1 MKPTIKPSLN
11 PISKLSSVLVLV
23 SILAGCSATTTID
36 EYRPSGEA
44 IDLNADERV
53 VVLGRRDAGHYE
65 TDREFINCV
74 AKRMQGADIG
84 VVPEQ
89 QFIDSIYPWF
99 EPRTAPKGLPRL
111 KRLMQDPL
119 IKGQVDQQSVRY
131 LVWLDGSTET
141 LDQGGSISCAIGPGG
156 GGCFG
161 FAQWDKLS
169 VYEAIVWDMT
179 NLQEMGRLRVD
190 SEGTS
195 YLIGAVA
202 PIPLL
207 TPVKNDA
214 CTSLGNQL
222 NSFFSSPEN
231 P

>member
-1 MKPTIKPSLN
+1 MSPIYKIITASSL
-11 PISKLSSVLVLV
+11 LA
-23 SILAGCSATTTID
+23 ILAGCSATTTID
-36 EYRPSGEA
+36 EYRPSGDPIE
-44 IDLNADERV
+44 LNADERV

-65 TDREFINCV
+65 TDREFIDCV
-74 AKRMQGADIG
+74 AKQMKGADIG
-84 VVPEQ
+84 ILPEA

-111 KRLMQDPL
+111 KKLMRDPS
-119 IKGQVDQQSVRY
+119 IKTVVDNQSVRY

-141 LDQGGSISCAIGPGG
+141 LDKGGSISCAIGPGG

-161 FAQWDKLS
+161 FAQWNKLS
-169 VYEAIVWDMT
+169 VYEAIVWDVQD
-179 NLQEMGRLRVD
+179 LQEMGRLRVD

-207 TPVKNDA
+207 TPVKSDA
-214 CTSLGNQL
+214 CSSLGKQL
-222 NSFFSSPEN
+222 KTFFTAS
-231 P
+231 

>member
-1 MKPTIKPSLN
+1 MSGFTTSNVYKIIVTSSL
-11 PISKLSSVLVLV
+11 
-23 SILAGCSATTTID
+23 LALLGACSATTTID
-36 EYRPSGEA
+36 EYRPSGEP
-44 IDLNADERV
+44 IELNADERV

-65 TDREFINCV
+65 TDREFIDCV
-74 AKRMQGADIG
+74 AKQMKGADIG
-84 VVPEQ
+84 ILPEA

-111 KRLMQDPL
+111 KKLMRTPS
-119 IKGQVDQQSVRY
+119 IKTVVDNQSVRY

-141 LDQGGSISCAIGPGG
+141 LDKGGSISCAIGPGG

-161 FAQWDKLS
+161 FAQWNKLS
-169 VYEAIVWDMT
+169 VYEAIVWDLQD
-179 NLQEMGRLRVD
+179 LQEMGRLRVD

-207 TPVKNDA
+207 TPVKSDA
-214 CTSLGNQL
+214 CSSLGKQL
-222 NSFFSSPEN
+222 KTFFSAS
-231 P
+231 

>member
-1 MKPTIKPSLN
+1 MKPLCK
-11 PISKLSSVLVLV
+11 SVVGGLLL
-23 SILAGCSATTTID
+23 ILLGGCSATTTID
-36 EYRPSGEA
+36 EYRPSSQPIVLDANEQ
-44 IDLNADERV
+44 V

-65 TDREFINCV
+65 TDREFIDCV
-74 AKRMQGADIG
+74 AQRMRGSDIS
-84 VVPEQ
+84 VLPEAR
-89 QFIDSIYPWF
+89 FIDAIYPWF

-111 KRLMQDPL
+111 KKLMQDPM
-119 IKGQVDQQSVRY
+119 IKTVVNQQSVRY

-141 LDQGGSISCAIGPGG
+141 VEKGGSISCAVGPGG

-169 VYEAIVWDMT
+169 VYEAIVWDLEE
-179 NLQEMGRLRVD
+179 LQEMGRLRVD

-207 TPVKNDA
+207 TPVKSDA
-214 CTSLGNQL
+214 CASLGNQL
-222 NSFFSSPEN
+222 KTFFTASE
-231 P
+231 

>member
-1 MKPTIKPSLN
+1 MNPFRTIL
-11 PISKLSSVLVLV
+11 LGGLL
-23 SILAGCSATTTID
+23 LTLLGGCSATTTID
-36 EYRPSGEA
+36 EYRPTAEP
-44 IDLNADERV
+44 IQLRADEQV

-65 TDREFINCV
+65 TDREFIDCV
-74 AKRMQGADIG
+74 GQRMRGSDIN
-84 VVPEQ
+84 VLPEA
-89 QFIDSIYPWF
+89 QFIDAIYPWF

-111 KRLMQDPL
+111 KKLMQDPL
-119 IKGQVDQQSVRY
+119 IKTVINQQSVRY

-141 LDQGGSISCAIGPGG
+141 VEKGGSISCAVGPGG

-169 VYEAIVWDMT
+169 VYEAIVWDLEE
-179 NLQEMGRLRVD
+179 LQEMGRLRVD

-207 TPVKNDA
+207 TPVKSDA
-214 CTSLGNQL
+214 CSSLGKQL
-222 NSFFSSPEN
+222 KTFFTTDE
-231 P
+231 

>member
-1 MKPTIKPSLN
+1 MNPFRTIL
-11 PISKLSSVLVLV
+11 LGGLL
-23 SILAGCSATTTID
+23 LTLLGGCSATTTID
-36 EYRPSGEA
+36 EYRPTAEPIQLSAGEQ
-44 IDLNADERV
+44 V

-65 TDREFINCV
+65 TDREFIDCV
-74 AKRMQGADIG
+74 GQRMRGSDIN
-84 VVPEQ
+84 VLPEA
-89 QFIDSIYPWF
+89 QFIDAIYPWF

-111 KRLMQDPL
+111 KKLMQDPL
-119 IKGQVDQQSVRY
+119 IKTVINQQSVRY

-141 LDQGGSISCAIGPGG
+141 VEKGGSISCAVGPGG

-169 VYEAIVWDMT
+169 VYEAIVWDLEE
-179 NLQEMGRLRVD
+179 LQEMGRLRVD

-207 TPVKNDA
+207 TPVKSDA
-214 CTSLGNQL
+214 CSSLGKQL
-222 NSFFSSPEN
+222 KTFFTTSE
-231 P
+231 

>member
-1 MKPTIKPSLN
+1 MKPLCK
-11 PISKLSSVLVLV
+11 SVVGGLLL
-23 SILAGCSATTTID
+23 ILLGGCSATTTID
-36 EYRPSGEA
+36 EYRPSSQPILLDANEQ
-44 IDLNADERV
+44 V

-65 TDREFINCV
+65 TDREFIDCV
-74 AKRMQGADIG
+74 AQRMRGSDIS
-84 VVPEQ
+84 VLPEAR
-89 QFIDSIYPWF
+89 FIDAIYPWF

-111 KRLMQDPL
+111 KKLMQDPL
-119 IKGQVDQQSVRY
+119 IKTVINQQSVRY

-141 LDQGGSISCAIGPGG
+141 VEKGGSISCAVGPGG

-169 VYEAIVWDMT
+169 VYEAIVWDLEE
-179 NLQEMGRLRVD
+179 LQEMGRLRVD

-207 TPVKNDA
+207 TPVKSDA
-214 CTSLGNQL
+214 CASLGNQL
-222 NSFFSSPEN
+222 KTFFTASE
-231 P
+231 

>member
-1 MKPTIKPSLN
+1 MKPLCK
-11 PISKLSSVLVLV
+11 SVVGGLLL
-23 SILAGCSATTTID
+23 ILLGGCSATTTID
-36 EYRPSGEA
+36 EYRPSSQPILLDANEQ
-44 IDLNADERV
+44 V

-65 TDREFINCV
+65 TDREFIDCV
-74 AKRMQGADIG
+74 AQRMRGSDIS
-84 VVPEQ
+84 VLPEAR
-89 QFIDSIYPWF
+89 FIDAIYPWF

-111 KRLMQDPL
+111 KKLMQDPL
-119 IKGQVDQQSVRY
+119 IKTVINQQSVRY

-141 LDQGGSISCAIGPGG
+141 VEKGGSISCAVGPGG

-169 VYEAIVWDMT
+169 VYEAIVWDLEE
-179 NLQEMGRLRVD
+179 LQEMGRLRVD

-207 TPVKNDA
+207 TPVKSGA
-214 CTSLGNQL
+214 CASLGNQL
-222 NSFFSSPEN
+222 KTFFTASE
-231 P
+231 

>member
-1 MKPTIKPSLN
+1 MN
-11 PISKLSSVLVLV
+11 PLCKRVVVGLLL
-23 SILAGCSATTTID
+23 ILLGGCSATTTID
-36 EYRPSGEA
+36 EYRPSSQPIVLDANEQ
-44 IDLNADERV
+44 V

-65 TDREFINCV
+65 TDREFIDCV
-74 AKRMQGADIG
+74 AQRMRGSDIS
-84 VVPEQ
+84 VLPEAR
-89 QFIDSIYPWF
+89 FIDAIYPWF

-111 KRLMQDPL
+111 KKLMQDPM
-119 IKGQVDQQSVRY
+119 IKTVVNQQSVRY

-141 LDQGGSISCAIGPGG
+141 VEKGGSISCAVGPGG

-169 VYEAIVWDMT
+169 VYEAIVWDLEE
-179 NLQEMGRLRVD
+179 LQEMGRLRVD

-207 TPVKNDA
+207 TPVKSDA
-214 CTSLGNQL
+214 CASLGNQL
-222 NSFFSSPEN
+222 KTFFTASE
-231 P
+231 